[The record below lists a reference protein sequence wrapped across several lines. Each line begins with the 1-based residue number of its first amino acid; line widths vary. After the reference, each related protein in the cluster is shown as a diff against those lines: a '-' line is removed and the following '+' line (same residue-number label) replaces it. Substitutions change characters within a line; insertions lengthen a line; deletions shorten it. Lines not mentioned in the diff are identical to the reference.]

1 MQLGD
6 LGWALGSKPSEGIM
20 CHLESQLS
28 HSVIL
33 LATGS
38 LTGSVIDLR

>member
-6 LGWALGSKPSEGIM
+6 LGWAQGSRPSEGIM

-28 HSVIL
+28 HTVIL
-33 LATGS
+33 LATGFQ
-38 LTGSVIDLR
+38 TGSVIDVH